1 MAMAIKNVISVLPAM
16 FIRSSAVSKKE
27 KHSSRKNTV
36 QCSSDMMAA
45 IFRKPLHSMAFTDGM
60 RLSSSRSEGKNTRS
74 IHGAAKPANVIA
86 PAATPGV
93 PAKRSMRKPST
104 KPSST
109 YNHRGV
115 SAERI
120 SRK

>member
-1 MAMAIKNVISVLPAM
+1 
-16 FIRSSAVSKKE
+16 
-27 KHSSRKNTV
+27 
-36 QCSSDMMAA
+36 
-45 IFRKPLHSMAFTDGM
+45 MAFTDGM

-93 PAKRSMRKPST
+93 PAKRSMRKPIT

-120 SRK
+120 RRK